1 VPKKPPPK
9 PEGRPKGTVVLTKTG
24 LRQGLITL
32 ADGRRHRVKP
42 PYPKEWSD
50 AMCKERAA
58 WAQENRDTIY
68 VPEKKA
74 PRALKPED
82 SHEPW
87 FKKWCAD
94 REARGYT
101 TIADS
106 KGHYTKHIAPS
117 IGDKSIKDWTPADMR
132 KLCADLDAKVAAGGI
147 SWKTAFNI
155 WGTATRM
162 CDDACGSKVEELR
175 VRDDNPAAGVRGP
188 DRGAHKAKQFL
199 YPSEVAAF
207 VAHLGVPLLWRRLVA
222 VAVYA
227 YMRDGE
233 IRALTWEDVDLEH
246 GSIHVH
252 QALERESGELVPT
265 KGMQN
270 RRVPIEAELRPLL
283 EAMHKEAAGEA
294 KRATGLLFP
303 VYPVAEH
310 TARSLRDWLRRA
322 EVKRAELHRASD
334 THKNITFHDL
344 RASGLTWMA
353 IRGDDP
359 LKIQQRA
366 GHVDFNTT
374 QGYIRTA
381 ESVREGFGLPF
392 PRLPE
397 TLLSGVPGP
406 GSDRLSDHPELTM
419 RNHVEAPGIEPGSA
433 RHRDNLRSRA

>member
-1 VPKKPPPK
+1 MPRKKTGTIVRTKSGLWQAVITLKDGSRKRLTPFAKGTSEAAAREKAAAYAERAQAQGITRPK
-9 PEGRPKGTVVLTKTG
+9 PAEPV
-24 LRQGLITL
+24 I
-32 ADGRRHRVKP
+32 
-42 PYPKEWSD
+42 
-50 AMCKERAA
+50 
-58 WAQENRDTIY
+58 
-68 VPEKKA
+68 
-74 PRALKPED
+74 KPED

-87 FKKWCAD
+87 FKLWCAD
-94 REARGYT
+94 RLARGYT
-101 TIADS
+101 TVDDS
-106 KGHYTKHIAPS
+106 TGHYTKHIAPS
-117 IGDKSIKDWTPADMR
+117 IGDKPVKDWTAADMR
-132 KLCADLDAKVAAGGI
+132 KLCSDLDAKAQADTI

-162 CDDACGSKVEELR
+162 CDDACGSKVEALR

-207 VAHLGVPLLWRRLVA
+207 VAHEDVPFLWRRLVA

-227 YMRDGE
+227 YLRDGE
-233 IRALTWEDVDLEH
+233 IRALAWDDVDLVH

-252 QALERESGELVPT
+252 QSLERNTGKVVPT

-270 RRVPIEAELRPLL
+270 RRVPIEWNLRPLL
-283 EAMHKEAAGEA
+283 MAMRKEVDG
-294 KRATGLLFP
+294 KGLVFP

-322 EVKRAELHRASD
+322 GVERAELHRVSK

-366 GHVDFNTT
+366 GHADFNTT

-381 ESVREGFGLPF
+381 EAVREGFGRPF
-392 PRLPE
+392 PKLPD
-397 TLLSGVPGP
+397 TLLKGAPGL
-406 GSDRLSDHPELTM
+406 GNDHSNDHPELTM
-419 RNHVEAPGIEPGSA
+419 RNYVEAPGIEPGSA